1 MSNEEDKEQLES
13 QISQEKLK
21 KDLGVEQV
29 VHMKV
34 AAQIVQHLS
43 KGIYSNPANCIKELI
58 NNAFDADSSKVI
70 IRAKPEFDTFSIT
83 DYGEGMN
90 YLDFDSKFL
99 FISRSDKRD
108 ASLYTKSGRRPL
120 IGKIGIGFVAASEIC
135 NKMTVISTKE
145 GEDFKFQAEIDF
157 SKFKEIMSQKREFYE
172 ISEVKLVNLPE
183 DKEVHYTIILLE
195 ELSQDFKE
203 LLQDKDIIEA
213 GIKVRSFDGQSFE
226 NIINQVVGQQLNL
239 WKDIAEY
246 WRLVLGIAN
255 IIPVGYLEE
264 GPIIVKNDKNKE
276 IFKEQIQDIK
286 EIKET
291 LDKFDFNV
299 DFDGVLLKKPILLP
313 TEKDIA
319 LDEGKYDIYTF
330 KEEFSDFGDESKLKF
345 RGYIYGQNRQILP
358 PQMRGLIVRVKNTS
372 IGDIDP
378 DFWGYPYPEKL
389 FIPWVFAEVYVEDGL
404 EDAMNVNRN
413 SFIITHPHYRRLRSY
428 IHNKLH
434 KDVFT
439 KFRSRYIERREIAK
453 LISEIQRQT
462 KMGEYLRT
470 AFNRDI
476 RIVVSEE
483 PTEFPVSLNTTKNEM
498 TINPKHPILRR
509 LKKKGKLTTE
519 DILVI
524 FEASCQRSE
533 GDIEKL
539 RQLFFDSLKNWYNEH
554 ST

>member
-1 MSNEEDKEQLES
+1 MPKKDNNKKLELQIQIPKE
-13 QISQEKLK
+13 EKLK

-58 NNAFDADSSKVI
+58 SNSFDADATKVI

-83 DYGEGMN
+83 DDGEGMN
-90 YLDFDSKFL
+90 YLDFDNKFL
-99 FISRSDKRD
+99 WISRSDKRD
-108 ASLYTKSGRRPL
+108 TGLFTKRERPI
-120 IGKIGIGFVAASEIC
+120 IGKIGIGFVAVSEIC

-145 GEDFKFQAEIDF
+145 GEDFKFQAEVDF
-157 SKFKEIMSQKREFYE
+157 SKFKGAITQKREFYE
-172 ISEVKLVNLPE
+172 LSDVKFINLPE
-183 DKEVHYTIILLE
+183 EKDEHYTIMLLT

-213 GIKVRSFDGQSFE
+213 GIKVRSFDGQNFE
-226 NIINQVVGQQLNL
+226 NIMNQVAGQQLNL

-246 WRLVLGIAN
+246 WRLVLGLAN
-255 IIPVGYLEE
+255 IVPVGYLEQ
-264 GPIIVKNDKNKE
+264 GPIIVKNEKNKE
-276 IFKEQIQDIK
+276 TFKEQIQDIK

-319 LDEGKYDIYTF
+319 LDEGKFDIYTF
-330 KEEFSDFGDESKLKF
+330 EEEDSDFSDKSKLKF
-345 RGYIYGQNRQILP
+345 KGYIYGQNRQILP
-358 PQMRGLIVRVKNTS
+358 PQMRGLIVRVKNTA
-372 IGDIDP
+372 IGEIDP
-378 DFWGYPYPEKL
+378 DFWDYPYPEKL
-389 FIPWVFAEVYVEDGL
+389 FMPWVFAEVYVEDGL

-413 SFIITHPHYRRLRSY
+413 SFIVTHPHYRRLRNY
-428 IHNKLH
+428 IHKKLH
-434 KDVFT
+434 QEVFT
-439 KFRSRYIERREIAK
+439 KFRSRYIERRDAAK
-453 LISEIQRQT
+453 LISEIQKQT
-462 KMGEYLRT
+462 KMREYLRT
-470 AFNRDI
+470 VFERDI
-476 RIVVSEE
+476 KLVVSEE
-483 PTEFPVSLNTTKNEM
+483 STEFPVSLDTTKNEM

-539 RQLFFDSLKNWYNEH
+539 RQLFLDSLKNW
-554 ST
+554 

>member
-1 MSNEEDKEQLES
+1 MSKEDNNKKLELQT
-13 QISQEKLK
+13 QIPKKEKLK

-90 YLDFDSKFL
+90 YLDFDNKFL

-120 IGKIGIGFVAASEIC
+120 IGKIGIGFVAVSEIC

-157 SKFKEIMSQKREFYE
+157 SKFKEIISQKREFYE
-172 ISEVKLVNLPE
+172 ISEVKLINLPE

-226 NIINQVVGQQLNL
+226 NIVNQVVGQKLNL

-246 WRLVLGIAN
+246 WRLVLGIAD
-255 IIPVGYLEE
+255 IIPVGYLEQ
-264 GPIIVKNDKNKE
+264 GPIIVKNEKNKK

-286 EIKET
+286 EIKDT

-313 TEKDIA
+313 TEEDIA
-319 LDEGKYDIYTF
+319 LGEGKYDIYTF

-378 DFWGYPYPEKL
+378 DFWDYPYPEKL

-413 SFIITHPHYRRLRSY
+413 SFTVTHPHYRRLRSY

-434 KDVFT
+434 KEVFT
-439 KFRSRYIERREIAK
+439 KFRSRYIERREATK
-453 LISEIQRQT
+453 LIRDFERQT
-462 KMGEYLRT
+462 KVKEYLKT
-470 AFNRDI
+470 AFNQDI
-476 RIVVSEE
+476 RIVK
-483 PTEFPVSLNTTKNEM
+483 TEGMTETPVSLNIKENEIV
-498 TINPKHPILRR
+498 INPKHPLLRKLER
-509 LKKKGKLTTE
+509 KGKIKIE
-519 DILVI
+519 DVLII
-524 FEASCQRSE
+524 FEASCERAQ
-533 GDIEKL
+533 GDLDEM
-539 RQLFFDSLKNWYNEH
+539 RQLFFESLKQW
-554 ST
+554 